1 MARHKQHKTLDPG
14 FVATKL
20 EEFFSED
27 NAHKDITTLATQKQD
42 QRVEAVFIAKEEL
55 VFAGSE
61 IIRQAF
67 CDCKIKFL
75 ENDGARVKSGSI
87 LASLT
92 GPINTILKKERVV
105 LNLLQR
111 LCGITTTTNKIAGVL
126 QPHGIELLDTRKTTP
141 GLREFEKF
149 AVFVGG
155 GVNHRFSL
163 SDAVMIKDN
172 HLIGNPDIMQT
183 TKEARA
189 KNPDKDIEVEVD
201 TKEQLE
207 VALNSDA
214 TSVLLDNFAP
224 DTLQETLSYIRSHP
238 KGKQVYVEL
247 SGGITEDTIGDYCI
261 SGVNGISMGALTH
274 NIKSRDISLEL
285 KES

>member
-1 MARHKQHKTLDPG
+1 MARHKQHKTLDPE

-27 NAHKDITTLATQKQD
+27 NAQQDITTLSTQKQN
-42 QRVEAVFIAKEEL
+42 QRVEAVFITKEEL
-55 VFAGSE
+55 VFAGRE

-75 ENDGARVKSGSI
+75 ENDGARVKNGSI
-87 LASLT
+87 LANLT

-111 LCGITTTTNKIAGVL
+111 LCGITTTTNRIARAL
-126 QPHGIELLDTRKTTP
+126 KPHGIELLDTRKTTP

-149 AVFVGG
+149 AVCIGG

-189 KNPDKDIEVEVD
+189 KNPDKDIEVEID
-201 TKEQLE
+201 TTEQLE
-207 VALNSDA
+207 DALNSDA
-214 TSVLLDNFAP
+214 TSILLDNFSP
-224 DTLQETLSYIRSHP
+224 ETLQETLSYIRAHP

-247 SGGITEDTIGDYCI
+247 SGGITKDTIANYCI
-261 SGVNGISMGALTH
+261 RGVNGISMGVLTH
-274 NIKSRDISLEL
+274 NIKSKDINLEL
-285 KES
+285 KEF